1 MQKNSNESV
10 YNSTA
15 DTSVGG
21 GVPGGLNMA
30 SQPTSLNTN
39 GLK

>member
-1 MQKNSNESV
+1 MQKNANESV

-21 GVPGGLNMA
+21 GVTGALSIVN
-30 SQPTSLNTN
+30 
-39 GLK
+39 